1 MASFQ
6 ETREIVGQN
15 TLEITEHE
23 ESPTLGI
30 HAYRLKVHK
39 VTIMYCVINLN

>member
-6 ETREIVGQN
+6 ETKEIVGQN

-39 VTIMYCVINLN
+39 VTIVLSI